1 MASHGR
7 ARFVNDSGVDEIVI
21 GVKEFECLG
30 ASAPHDHPHI
40 YLDMGRGAQIG
51 CPYCG
56 TRFRYDAALGATQAH
71 PQDCIA
77 AE

>member
-7 ARFVNDSGVDEIVI
+7 ARFVNDSGVAEIVV

-40 YLDMGRGAQIG
+40 YLDMGRRAQIS

-56 TRFRYDAALGATQAH
+56 TLFRYDETLRANQAH